1 LPFLSSSVSAFNFS
15 TSCYKL
21 DRKRN
26 EHEFCMRE
34 RKKESHHKGVIFG
47 CLLAFF
53 FSRWSL
59 STSCLGFF
67 PALDDACWTEPR
79 RRLWPEPACLNV
91 YAWAAWGQAYMN
103 TITVNF

>member
-34 RKKESHHKGVIFG
+34 RKGKKITTKE
-47 CLLAFF
+47 
-53 FSRWSL
+53 
-59 STSCLGFF
+59 
-67 PALDDACWTEPR
+67 
-79 RRLWPEPACLNV
+79 
-91 YAWAAWGQAYMN
+91 
-103 TITVNF
+103 